1 MDWGGSSAVRALRQA
16 QAVAAYA
23 RRTGCGIDEAAGALT
38 DQDRAA
44 QDRAAR
50 ADLSGAQADLN
61 RTGTGQA
68 ADRTGVSRR
77 TLLGGAGAAALA
89 AAVPTGLLRPP
100 RASASRDPR
109 VAIIGSGIAG
119 LGCAYRLWTRHG
131 IRSDVYEYNAV
142 RPGGR
147 IFTLRGFYDGGQ
159 YSEQHGEFISSE
171 HAEVRWLAAR
181 FGLHLDNV
189 NAYPPHTRAQ
199 DYRFRFDGRF
209 WPQAALNR
217 DWHEWGWRLFHDAA
231 VRKAPWPTLYDKHTA
246 WGRRWDHMPATE
258 WIERYIP
265 GGLGGDFGALCVSVL
280 LDEYGGQAAQQSALN
295 LVYLLGLYD
304 SSASGLQPKGSPQ
317 LSGTDEKWHIRGGND
332 QLISGLIERLPA
344 GTVHLGERLAAVR
357 ARGHGRYAIT
367 LSNGQSTSDQYADHV
382 VLALPFTKLRDV
394 ELYGI
399 ELPPR
404 QLRAIREEPMGANAK
419 IGLQFSSRVWN
430 TDHWTGNL
438 YTDGVVQGGWET
450 TVDQP
455 GAPGILIALPG
466 GEVGAALGP
475 HYGLT
480 SYQGPAP
487 DRMVRDF
494 LGCFERNFPGATRA
508 YNGKAYYAWSAGDP
522 HTGGAYSYLKT
533 GQYTGFNGIQSRRH
547 GGLHFAGEHT
557 SVNFQGYMEGALRSG
572 YRCAAEITGR

>member
-1 MDWGGSSAVRALRQA
+1 MDWGGSPAVRALRQA
-16 QAVAAYA
+16 QAVSAYA
-23 RRTGCGIDEAAGALT
+23 RRTGCGIDEAAGAFANP
-38 DQDRAA
+38 DRAGPA
-44 QDRAAR
+44 RRGLARTGGGRPGDRA
-50 ADLSGAQADLN
+50 
-61 RTGTGQA
+61 
-68 ADRTGVSRR
+68 GVSRR
-77 TLLGGAGAAALA
+77 AVLGGAGAVALA
-89 AAVPTGLLRPP
+89 AALPTGLARPA
-100 RASASRDPR
+100 RASAGTDPR
-109 VAIIGSGIAG
+109 VVIIGSGLAG
-119 LGCAYRLWTRHG
+119 LGCAFRLWTRHG

-147 IFTLRGFYDGGQ
+147 VFTLRGFYDGGQ
-159 YSEQHGEFISSE
+159 YAEQHGEFISTE
-171 HAEVRWLAAR
+171 HTEVRWLAAR

-189 NAYPPHTRAQ
+189 TAYPPRTRAQ
-199 DYRFRFDGRF
+199 DYLFRFGGRV

-217 DWHEWGWRLFHDAA
+217 DWHEWGWRLFRDAA
-231 VRKAPWPTLYDKHTA
+231 VRKAPWPTLYNKHTHWA
-246 WGRRWDHMPATE
+246 RRWDHMPATD

-265 GGLGGDFGALCVSVL
+265 GGLDGDFGALCVSVL
-280 LDEYGGQAAQQSALN
+280 LDEYGGPAGQQSALN
-295 LVYLLGLYD
+295 LVYLLGLYG

-332 QLISGLIERLPA
+332 QLISGLVERLPP
-344 GTVHLGERLAAVR
+344 GTVHLGERLVAVR
-357 ARGHGRYAIT
+357 ARGHGRYAVT
-367 LSNGQSTSDQYADHV
+367 LAGGQRTSDQYADHV

-394 ELYGI
+394 ELSGI

-430 TDHWTGNL
+430 TDHWTGNM

-455 GAPGILIALPG
+455 GTPGILIALPG

-480 SYQGPAP
+480 SYEGPAP
-487 DRMVRDF
+487 DRLVRDF
-494 LGCFERNFPGATRA
+494 LGCFERNFPGASRA

-533 GQYTGFNGIQSRRH
+533 GQYTGFSGIQGRRH
-547 GGLHFAGEHT
+547 GGLHFAGEHI
-557 SVNFQGYMEGALRSG
+557 SVNFQGYMEGALRTG
-572 YRCAAEITGR
+572 YRCAAEITGG

>member
-1 MDWGGSSAVRALRQA
+1 MDWGGSPAVRALRQA

-23 RRTGCGIDEAAGALT
+23 RRTGCGIDEAADALA
-38 DQDRAA
+38 DLDRTEP
-44 QDRAAR
+44 DRTAPDRTAPAPAGFAR
-50 ADLSGAQADLN
+50 AGAGRPD
-61 RTGTGQA
+61 
-68 ADRTGVSRR
+68 DRTRVSRR
-77 TLLGGAGAAALA
+77 TALGRAGAVAVAAAL
-89 AAVPTGLLRPP
+89 PTGLMRAP
-100 RASASRDPR
+100 RASASHDPR
-109 VAIIGSGIAG
+109 VVIIGSGLAG
-119 LGCAYRLWTRHG
+119 LGCAYRLWARHG
-131 IRSDVYEYNAV
+131 IRSDVYEYNATT
-142 RPGGR
+142 PGGR
-147 IFTLRGFYDGGQ
+147 VFTLRGFYDGGQ
-159 YSEQHGEFISSE
+159 YAEQHGEFISTE
-171 HAEVRWLAAR
+171 HTEIRWLAAR

-189 NAYPPHTRAQ
+189 DAYPPHTHAQ
-199 DYRFRFDGRF
+199 AYRFRFNGRF

-217 DWHEWGWRLFHDAA
+217 DWHEWGRRLFYDAA
-231 VRKAPWPTLYDKHTA
+231 VRKAPWPTLYNKHTA
-246 WGRRWDHMPATE
+246 WGLRWDNMPATE
-258 WIERYIP
+258 WIEKYIP
-265 GGLGGDFGALCVSVL
+265 GGLDGDFGALCVSVL
-280 LDEYGGQAAQQSALN
+280 LDEYGGPAAENSALN

-344 GTVHLGERLAAVR
+344 GTVHLDQRLVAVR
-357 ARGHGRYAIT
+357 ARGHGRYAVT
-367 LSNGQSTSDQYADHV
+367 LFNGQSTSDQYADHV

-394 ELYGI
+394 ELHGI

-404 QLRAIREEPMGANAK
+404 QLRAIRTEPMGANAK

-430 TDHWTGNL
+430 TDHWTGNM

-455 GAPGILIALPG
+455 GARGILIALPG

-487 DRMVRDF
+487 DRMVHDF

-522 HTGGAYSYLKT
+522 HTGGAYSYLAT
-533 GQYTGFNGIQSRRH
+533 GQYTGFNGIQGRQH

-572 YRCAAEITGR
+572 YRCAGEITGA

>member
-1 MDWGGSSAVRALRQA
+1 MDWGRSPAVRALRQA
-16 QAVAAYA
+16 QAVSAYA
-23 RRTGCGIDEAAGALT
+23 RRTGCGIDEAADVLANPDRIEQPLGAP
-38 DQDRAA
+38 A
-44 QDRAAR
+44 
-50 ADLSGAQADLN
+50 
-61 RTGTGQA
+61 GTGSGRPG
-68 ADRTGVSRR
+68 DRTGVSRR
-77 TLLGGAGAAALA
+77 TVLGGAGAAALA
-89 AAVPTGLLRPP
+89 AALPTGLTRPP
-100 RASASRDPR
+100 RASAGTDPR
-109 VAIIGSGIAG
+109 VVIIGSGLAG
-119 LGCAYRLWTRHG
+119 LGCAYRLWARHG
-131 IRSDVYEYNAV
+131 IRSDVYEYNATTA
-142 RPGGR
+142 GGR
-147 IFTLRGFYDGGQ
+147 VFTLRGFYDGGQ
-159 YSEQHGEFISSE
+159 YAEQHGEFISSE
-171 HAEVRWLAAR
+171 HTEIRWLAAR

-189 NAYPPHTRAQ
+189 DAYPPHTHAQ
-199 DYRFRFDGRF
+199 AYRFRFGGRF

-231 VRKAPWPTLYDKHTA
+231 VRKAPWPTLYNKHTA
-246 WGRRWDHMPATE
+246 WGLRWDNMSTTE
-258 WIERYIP
+258 WIKKYIP
-265 GGLGGDFGALCVSVL
+265 GGLDSDFGALCVSVM
-280 LDEYGGQAAQQSALN
+280 LDEYGGPLAETSALN

-332 QLISGLIERLPA
+332 QLVSGLIERLPA
-344 GTVHLGERLAAVR
+344 GTVHLGERLVAVR
-357 ARGHGRYAIT
+357 ARGHGRYAVT
-367 LSNGQSTSDQYADHV
+367 LANGQSTSDQYADHV

-394 ELYGI
+394 ELSGI

-430 TDHWTGNL
+430 TDHWTGNM

-455 GAPGILIALPG
+455 GAQGILIALPG
-466 GEVGAALGP
+466 GEVGAVLGP

-522 HTGGAYSYLKT
+522 HTGGAYSYLAN
-533 GQYTGFNGIQSRRH
+533 GQYTGFNGIQGRQH

-557 SVNFQGYMEGALRSG
+557 SLNFQGYMEGALRSG
-572 YRCAAEITGR
+572 YRCATEITGG

>member
-1 MDWGGSSAVRALRQA
+1 MDLGGSPAVRALRQA
-16 QAVAAYA
+16 QAVSAYA
-23 RRTGCGIDEAAGALT
+23 RRTGCGIDEAADALANPGRVGPAPGDSDRT
-38 DQDRAA
+38 RGGRAGDRA
-44 QDRAAR
+44 
-50 ADLSGAQADLN
+50 
-61 RTGTGQA
+61 
-68 ADRTGVSRR
+68 GVSRR
-77 TLLGGAGAAALA
+77 AMLGGAGAVALA
-89 AAVPTGLLRPP
+89 AALPAGLVRAQRVP
-100 RASASRDPR
+100 ASTDPR
-109 VAIIGSGIAG
+109 VVIIGSGLAG

-131 IRSDVYEYNAV
+131 IRSDVYEYNAA

-147 IFTLRGFYDGGQ
+147 LFTLRGFYDGGQ
-159 YSEQHGEFISSE
+159 YAEQHGEFISTE
-171 HAEVRWLAAR
+171 HTEVRWLAAR

-189 NAYPPHTRAQ
+189 GTYPPHTHAQ
-199 DYRFRFDGRF
+199 AYRFRFDGRF

-217 DWHEWGWRLFHDAA
+217 DWHEWGWRLFRDAA
-231 VRKAPWPTLYDKHTA
+231 VRKAPWPTLYDKHTH
-246 WGRRWDHMPATE
+246 WGRRWDHMPATD
-258 WIERYIP
+258 WIDRYIP
-265 GGLGGDFGALCVSVL
+265 GGIDGDFGALCASVL
-280 LDEYGGQAAQQSALN
+280 LDEYGGPVAEQSALN
-295 LVYLLGLYD
+295 LVYLLGLYG

-332 QLISGLIERLPA
+332 QLISGLVERLPA
-344 GTVHLGERLAAVR
+344 GTVHLGERLVAVR
-357 ARGHGRYAIT
+357 ARGHGRYAVT

-394 ELYGI
+394 ELSGI

-430 TDHWTGNL
+430 TDHWTGNM

-455 GAPGILIALPG
+455 GTPGILIALPG

-475 HYGLT
+475 RYGLT
-480 SYQGPAP
+480 SYEGPAP

-494 LGCFERNFPGATRA
+494 LGCFERNFPGASRA
-508 YNGKAYYAWSAGDP
+508 YNGRAYYAWSAGDP

-533 GQYTGFNGIQSRRH
+533 GQYTGFNGIQGRRH
-547 GGLHFAGEHT
+547 GGLHFAGEHI
-557 SVNFQGYMEGALRSG
+557 SVNYQGYMEGALRTG

>member
-1 MDWGGSSAVRALRQA
+1 MDWGRSPAVRALRQA
-16 QAVAAYA
+16 QAVSAYA
-23 RRTGCGIDEAAGALT
+23 HRTGCGIDEAADVLANPDRIEQAPGAP
-38 DQDRAA
+38 AGMG
-44 QDRAAR
+44 
-50 ADLSGAQADLN
+50 SG
-61 RTGTGQA
+61 RPG
-68 ADRTGVSRR
+68 DRTGVSRR
-77 TLLGGAGAAALA
+77 TVLGGAGAAALA
-89 AAVPTGLLRPP
+89 AALPTGLMRPP
-100 RASASRDPR
+100 RASAGTDPR
-109 VAIIGSGIAG
+109 VVIIGSGLAG
-119 LGCAYRLWTRHG
+119 LGCAYRLWARHG
-131 IRSDVYEYNAV
+131 IRSDVYEYNATT
-142 RPGGR
+142 PGGR
-147 IFTLRGFYDGGQ
+147 VFTLRGFYDGGQ
-159 YSEQHGEFISSE
+159 YAEQHGEFISTE
-171 HAEVRWLAAR
+171 HTEVRWLAAR

-189 NAYPPHTRAQ
+189 DAYPPHTHAQ
-199 DYRFRFDGRF
+199 DYRFRFGGRF

-231 VRKAPWPTLYDKHTA
+231 VRKAPWPTLYNKHTA
-246 WGRRWDHMPATE
+246 WGRRWDHMSTTE
-258 WIERYIP
+258 WIEKYIP
-265 GGLGGDFGALCVSVL
+265 GGPDSDFGALCVSVM
-280 LDEYGGQAAQQSALN
+280 LDEYGGPLAETSALN

-332 QLISGLIERLPA
+332 QLVSGLIERLPA
-344 GTVHLGERLAAVR
+344 GTVHLGERLVAVR
-357 ARGHGRYAIT
+357 ARGHGRYAVT
-367 LSNGQSTSDQYADHV
+367 LANGQRTSDQYADHV

-394 ELYGI
+394 ELSGI
-399 ELPPR
+399 QLPPR

-430 TDHWTGNL
+430 TDHWTGNM

-455 GAPGILIALPG
+455 GAQGILIALPG

-522 HTGGAYSYLKT
+522 HTGGAYSYLAN
-533 GQYTGFNGIQSRRH
+533 GQYTGFNGIQGRQH

-557 SVNFQGYMEGALRSG
+557 SLNFQGYMEGALRSG
-572 YRCAAEITGR
+572 YRCATEITGG